1 MGYAFCIAAFNIGRS
16 LNKNILKTEE
26 MEMYELIERINDAAD
41 VKKFKVE
48 ELDKLAAEI
57 REALFNRLTKIGGH
71 FGPNFGIV
79 EAEIA
84 LHYVFN
90 SPVDQFVFDVSHQSY
105 PHKILTGRKAGYI
118 YDEHFFEDSGYTNPD
133 ESEHDL
139 FNVGHTST
147 SISLASGLAKARD
160 LKGEK
165 KNVIA
170 VIGDGS
176 LSGGEAM
183 EALNVAGSELD
194 SNFIIVVNDNEM
206 AIAENHGG
214 IYKNLA
220 ELRNTEGKAANNIF
234 KAFGLDYMY
243 VEKGNDIP
251 ALIEAFNRVKDI
263 DHPIVVHIHTT
274 KGLGYQPAVEHKE
287 AWHWCM
293 PFDRETGLPTVDFGD
308 GEDYTSM
315 TAKYIMDKA
324 KKDKDFLVITPAMPM
339 TGGLSEDLRK
349 ELGSQYID
357 VGIAEEQ
364 AVAMASGAARNGAK
378 PLVIT
383 NTTFIQRT
391 YDQISQDVCI
401 NRSAVT
407 ILLNYTS
414 FAGLTDVTH
423 LGIFGISAFSNIPNL
438 QILAPS
444 SKSEYLNM
452 LDWALD
458 QNEHPVMILIPGNAV
473 TDREADR
480 DYSNIGR
487 FKVEQQGEKV
497 AILALGDFYQM
508 GESLAAAVK
517 EKLGF
522 EPTLI
527 NPRFASTIDTELLE
541 QLKEKHSL
549 IVTLEDGILDGG
561 FGQKIDAYYSTS
573 DVKVKNYGLEKK
585 FYDRYDPAKLLEE
598 LGMTN
603 EAMVD
608 DIRELL

>member
-1 MGYAFCIAAFNIGRS
+1 
-16 LNKNILKTEE
+16 
-26 MEMYELIERINDAAD
+26 MYEFIERINEAAD

-48 ELDKLAAEI
+48 ELDQLAEEI

-71 FGPNFGIV
+71 FGPNFGMV

-84 LHYVFN
+84 MHYVFH

-118 YDEHFFEDSGYTNPD
+118 YDDHFFEDSGYTNPG

-165 KNVIA
+165 RNVIA

-183 EALNVAGSELD
+183 EALNVAGSELN
-194 SNFIIVVNDNEM
+194 SNFIILVNDNEM

-214 IYKNLA
+214 IYRNLA
-220 ELRNTEGKAANNIF
+220 ELRKTDGKAENNIF
-234 KAFGLDYMY
+234 RAFGLDYMY

-251 ALIEAFNRVKDI
+251 ALIEAFNRVKVI

-401 NRSAVT
+401 NGSAVT

-508 GESLAAAVK
+508 GESLAAVVK

>member
-1 MGYAFCIAAFNIGRS
+1 
-16 LNKNILKTEE
+16 
-26 MEMYELIERINDAAD
+26 MYELIERINEATD
-41 VKKFKVE
+41 VKKFKVD

-90 SPVDQFVFDVSHQSY
+90 SPTDQFVFDVSHQSY

-118 YDEHFFEDSGYTNPD
+118 YEDHFSEDSGYTNPD

-147 SISLASGLAKARD
+147 SISLATGLVKARD

-165 KNVIA
+165 RNVIA
-170 VIGDGS
+170 LIGDGS

-194 SNFIIVVNDNEM
+194 SNLIIIVNDNEM

-214 IYKNLA
+214 IYKNLSKLRETKGRA
-220 ELRNTEGKAANNIF
+220 ENNIF

-243 VEKGNDIP
+243 VENGNDIP
-251 ALIEAFNRVKDI
+251 TLIDAFKKVKDI
-263 DHPIVVHIHTT
+263 EHPIVVHIHTE
-274 KGLGYQPAVEHKE
+274 KGLGYKIAEENKE

-293 PFDRETGLPTVDFGD
+293 PFNRETGLSTIDFGD
-308 GEDYTSM
+308 GEDYTSI
-315 TAKYIMDKA
+315 TADYIVKKV
-324 KKDKDFLVITPAMPM
+324 KKDKDVLVITPAMPM
-339 TGGLSEDLRK
+339 AVGLSPELRE
-349 ELGSQYID
+349 ELGNQYID

-364 AVAMASGAARNGAK
+364 AVAMASGAAKNGAK
-378 PLVIT
+378 PLVVT
-383 NTTFIQRT
+383 NMTFIQRT

-401 NRSAVT
+401 NNNPVT

-438 QILAPS
+438 VILAPS
-444 SKSEYLNM
+444 SKSEYINM
-452 LDWALD
+452 LDWSLD
-458 QNEHPVMILIPGNAV
+458 QKEHPVMILIPGNEV
-473 TDREADR
+473 TERESDK
-480 DYSNIGR
+480 DYDNIGK
-487 FKVEQQGEKV
+487 FKVEKQGEKA
-497 AILALGDFYQM
+497 AIIALGDFYQM

-517 EKLGF
+517 EELGF
-522 EPTLI
+522 TPTLI
-527 NPRFASTIDTELLE
+527 NPRFASALDTDLLE
-541 QLKEKHSL
+541 EIGHNHSL
-549 IVTLEDGILDGG
+549 VVTLEDGIVDGG
-561 FGQKIDAYYSTS
+561 FGHKIAAFYSAS
-573 DVKVKNYGLEKK
+573 NVKVKNYGLEKK
-585 FYDRYDPAKLLEE
+585 FYDRYNPAELLKEF
-598 LGMTN
+598 GMTN
-603 EAMVD
+603 EAMVN
-608 DIRELL
+608 DIKELLVEIN

>member
-1 MGYAFCIAAFNIGRS
+1 
-16 LNKNILKTEE
+16 
-26 MEMYELIERINDAAD
+26 MYEFIERINEAAD

-48 ELDKLAAEI
+48 ELDQLAEEI

-71 FGPNFGIV
+71 FGPNFGMV

-84 LHYVFN
+84 MHYVFH

-118 YDEHFFEDSGYTNPD
+118 YDDHFFEDSGYTNPG

-165 KNVIA
+165 RNVIA

-183 EALNVAGSELD
+183 EALNVAGSELN
-194 SNFIIVVNDNEM
+194 SNFIILVNDNEM

-214 IYKNLA
+214 IYRNLA
-220 ELRNTEGKAANNIF
+220 ELRKTDGKAENNIF
-234 KAFGLDYMY
+234 RAFGLDYMY

-324 KKDKDFLVITPAMPM
+324 KKDKYFLVITPAMPM

-401 NRSAVT
+401 NGSAVT

-458 QNEHPVMILIPGNAV
+458 QNEHPVIILIPGNTV

>member
-1 MGYAFCIAAFNIGRS
+1 
-16 LNKNILKTEE
+16 
-26 MEMYELIERINDAAD
+26 MYELIERINEATD
-41 VKKFKVE
+41 VKKFKVD

-90 SPVDQFVFDVSHQSY
+90 SPTDQFVFDVSHQSY

-118 YDEHFFEDSGYTNPD
+118 YDDHFSEDSGYTNPD

-147 SISLASGLAKARD
+147 SVSLATGLVKARD

-165 KNVIA
+165 RNVIA
-170 VIGDGS
+170 LIGDGS

-194 SNFIIVVNDNEM
+194 SNLIIIVNDNEM

-220 ELRNTEGKAANNIF
+220 KLRETKGRAENNIF

-243 VEKGNDIP
+243 VENGNDIP
-251 ALIEAFNRVKDI
+251 TLIDAFKKVKDI
-263 DHPIVVHIHTT
+263 DHPIVVHIHTQ
-274 KGLGYQPAVEHKE
+274 KGLGYKIAEENKE

-293 PFDRETGLPTVDFGD
+293 PFNRETGLSTIDYGN
-308 GEDYTSM
+308 GEDYTSI
-315 TAKYIMDKA
+315 TADYIVKKV
-324 KKDKDFLVITPAMPM
+324 KKDKDVLVITPAMPM
-339 TGGLSEDLRK
+339 AVGLSPELRA
-349 ELGSQYID
+349 ELGNQYID

-364 AVAMASGAARNGAK
+364 AVAMASGAAKNGAK
-378 PLVIT
+378 PLIVT
-383 NTTFIQRT
+383 NMTFIQRT

-401 NRSAVT
+401 NNNPVT

-438 QILAPS
+438 VILAPS
-444 SKSEYLNM
+444 SKSEYINM
-452 LDWALD
+452 LDWSLD
-458 QNEHPVMILIPGNAV
+458 QKEHPVMILIPGNEV
-473 TDREADR
+473 TERESDK
-480 DYSNIGR
+480 DYDNIGK
-487 FKVEQQGEKV
+487 FKVEKQGEKA
-497 AILALGDFYQM
+497 AIIALGDFYQM

-517 EKLGF
+517 EELGF
-522 EPTLI
+522 TPTLI
-527 NPRFASTIDTELLE
+527 NPRFASALDTELLE
-541 QLKEKHSL
+541 EIGHNHSL
-549 IVTLEDGILDGG
+549 VVTLEDGIVDGG
-561 FGQKIDAYYSTS
+561 FGHKIAAFYSAS

-585 FYDRYDPAKLLEE
+585 FYDRYNPAELLKE

-603 EAMVD
+603 EAMVN
-608 DIRELL
+608 DIKELLVGIN

>member
-1 MGYAFCIAAFNIGRS
+1 
-16 LNKNILKTEE
+16 
-26 MEMYELIERINDAAD
+26 MYELIERINEAAD
-41 VKKFKVE
+41 VKKFKVD

-90 SPVDQFVFDVSHQSY
+90 SPTDQFVFDVSHQSY

-118 YDEHFFEDSGYTNPD
+118 YDDHFSEDSGYTNPD

-147 SISLASGLAKARD
+147 SISLATGLVKARD

-165 KNVIA
+165 RNVIA
-170 VIGDGS
+170 LIGDGS

-194 SNFIIVVNDNEM
+194 SNLIIIVNDNEM

-220 ELRNTEGKAANNIF
+220 KLRETKGRAENNIF

-243 VEKGNDIP
+243 VENGNDIP
-251 ALIEAFNRVKDI
+251 TLIDAFNKVKDI
-263 DHPIVVHIHTT
+263 EHPIVVHIHTE
-274 KGLGYQPAVEHKE
+274 KGLGYKIAEENKE

-293 PFDRETGLPTVDFGD
+293 PFNRETGLSTIDFGD
-308 GEDYTSM
+308 GEDYTSI
-315 TAKYIMDKA
+315 TADYIVKKV
-324 KKDKDFLVITPAMPM
+324 KKDKDVLVITPAMPM
-339 TGGLSEDLRK
+339 AVGLSPELRE
-349 ELGSQYID
+349 ELGDQYID

-364 AVAMASGAARNGAK
+364 AVAMASGAAKNGAK
-378 PLVIT
+378 PLVVT
-383 NTTFIQRT
+383 NMTFIQRT

-401 NRSAVT
+401 NNNPVT

-438 QILAPS
+438 VILAPS
-444 SKSEYLNM
+444 SKSEYINM
-452 LDWALD
+452 LDWSLD
-458 QNEHPVMILIPGNAV
+458 QKEHPVMILIPGNEV
-473 TDREADR
+473 TERESDK
-480 DYSNIGR
+480 DYDNIGK
-487 FKVEQQGEKV
+487 FKVEKQGEKA
-497 AILALGDFYQM
+497 AIIALGDFYQM

-517 EKLGF
+517 EELGF
-522 EPTLI
+522 TPTLI
-527 NPRFASTIDTELLE
+527 NPRFASALDTELLE
-541 QLKEKHSL
+541 EIGHNHSL
-549 IVTLEDGILDGG
+549 VVTLEDGIVDGG
-561 FGQKIDAYYSTS
+561 FGHKIAAFYSAS

-585 FYDRYDPAKLLEE
+585 FYDRYNPAELLKE

-603 EAMVD
+603 EAMVN
-608 DIRELL
+608 DIKELLEGIN

>member
-1 MGYAFCIAAFNIGRS
+1 
-16 LNKNILKTEE
+16 
-26 MEMYELIERINDAAD
+26 MYELIERINEATD
-41 VKKFKVE
+41 VKKFKVD

-90 SPVDQFVFDVSHQSY
+90 SPTDQFVFDVSHQSY

-118 YDEHFFEDSGYTNPD
+118 YEDHFSEDSGYTNPD

-147 SISLASGLAKARD
+147 SISLATGLVKARD

-165 KNVIA
+165 RNVIA
-170 VIGDGS
+170 LIGDGS

-194 SNFIIVVNDNEM
+194 SNLIIIVNDNEM

-220 ELRNTEGKAANNIF
+220 KLRETKGRAENNIF

-243 VEKGNDIP
+243 VENGNDIP
-251 ALIEAFNRVKDI
+251 TLIDAFKKVKDI
-263 DHPIVVHIHTT
+263 EHPIVVHIHTE
-274 KGLGYQPAVEHKE
+274 KGLGYKIAEENKE

-293 PFDRETGLPTVDFGD
+293 PFNRETGLSTIDFGD
-308 GEDYTSM
+308 GEDYTSI
-315 TAKYIMDKA
+315 TADYIVKKV
-324 KKDKDFLVITPAMPM
+324 KKDKDVLVITPAMPM
-339 TGGLSEDLRK
+339 AVGLSPELRE
-349 ELGSQYID
+349 ELGDQYID

-364 AVAMASGAARNGAK
+364 AVAMASGAAKNGAK
-378 PLVIT
+378 PLVVT
-383 NTTFIQRT
+383 NMTFIQRT

-401 NRSAVT
+401 NNNPVT

-438 QILAPS
+438 VILAPS
-444 SKSEYLNM
+444 SKSEYINM
-452 LDWALD
+452 LDWSLD
-458 QNEHPVMILIPGNAV
+458 QKEYPVMILIPGNEV
-473 TDREADR
+473 TERESDK
-480 DYSNIGR
+480 DYDNIGK
-487 FKVEQQGEKV
+487 FKVEKQGEKA
-497 AILALGDFYQM
+497 AIIALGDFYQM

-517 EKLGF
+517 EELGF
-522 EPTLI
+522 TPTLI
-527 NPRFASTIDTELLE
+527 NPRFASALDTDLLE
-541 QLKEKHSL
+541 EIGHNHSL
-549 IVTLEDGILDGG
+549 VVTLEDGIVDGG
-561 FGQKIDAYYSTS
+561 FGHKIAAFYSAS
-573 DVKVKNYGLEKK
+573 NVKVKNYGLEKK
-585 FYDRYDPAKLLEE
+585 FYDRYNPAELLKE

-603 EAMVD
+603 EAMVN
-608 DIRELL
+608 DIKELLVEIN

>member
-1 MGYAFCIAAFNIGRS
+1 
-16 LNKNILKTEE
+16 
-26 MEMYELIERINDAAD
+26 MYEFIERINEAAD

-48 ELDKLAAEI
+48 ELDQLAEEI

-71 FGPNFGIV
+71 FGPNFGMV

-84 LHYVFN
+84 MHYVFH

-105 PHKILTGRKAGYI
+105 PHKILTGRKEGYI
-118 YDEHFFEDSGYTNPD
+118 YDDHFFEDSGYTNPG

-165 KNVIA
+165 RNVIA

-183 EALNVAGSELD
+183 EALNVAGSELN
-194 SNFIIVVNDNEM
+194 SNFIILVNDNEM

-214 IYKNLA
+214 IYRNLA
-220 ELRNTEGKAANNIF
+220 ELRKTDGKAENNIF
-234 KAFGLDYMY
+234 RAFGLDYMY

-293 PFDRETGLPTVDFGD
+293 PFDRETGLPIVDFGD

-401 NRSAVT
+401 NGSAVT

-508 GESLAAAVK
+508 GERLATAVK

>member
-1 MGYAFCIAAFNIGRS
+1 
-16 LNKNILKTEE
+16 
-26 MEMYELIERINDAAD
+26 MYEFIERINEAAD

-48 ELDKLAAEI
+48 ELDQLAEEI

-71 FGPNFGIV
+71 FGPNFGMV

-84 LHYVFN
+84 MHYVFH

-118 YDEHFFEDSGYTNPD
+118 YDDHFFEDSGYTNPG

-165 KNVIA
+165 RNVIA

-183 EALNVAGSELD
+183 EALNVAGSELN
-194 SNFIIVVNDNEM
+194 SNFIILVNDNEM

-214 IYKNLA
+214 IYRNLA
-220 ELRNTEGKAANNIF
+220 ELRKTDGKAENNIF
-234 KAFGLDYMY
+234 RAFGLDYMY

-324 KKDKDFLVITPAMPM
+324 KKDKNFLVITPAMPM

-401 NRSAVT
+401 NGSAVT

-458 QNEHPVMILIPGNAV
+458 QNEHPVIILIPGNAV

>member
-1 MGYAFCIAAFNIGRS
+1 
-16 LNKNILKTEE
+16 
-26 MEMYELIERINDAAD
+26 MYEFIERINEAAD
-41 VKKFKVE
+41 VKKFKEE
-48 ELDKLAAEI
+48 ELDQLADEI

-71 FGPNFGIV
+71 FGPNFGMV

-84 LHYVFN
+84 MHYVFS

-118 YDEHFFEDSGYTNPD
+118 YDDHFFEDSGYTNPG

-165 KNVIA
+165 RNVIA

-183 EALNVAGSELD
+183 EALNVAGSELN
-194 SNFIIVVNDNEM
+194 SNFIILVNDNEM

-214 IYKNLA
+214 IYRNLA
-220 ELRNTEGKAANNIF
+220 ELRKTDGKAENNIF
-234 KAFGLDYMY
+234 RAFGLDYMY

-401 NRSAVT
+401 NGSAVT

-458 QNEHPVMILIPGNAV
+458 QNEHPVMILIPGNEV

-480 DYSNIGR
+480 DYSDIGK
-487 FKVEQQGEKV
+487 FKVEHQGEKV

-508 GESLAAAVK
+508 GESLAGAVK
-517 EKLGF
+517 ERLGF
-522 EPTLI
+522 EPTLV

-541 QLKEKHSL
+541 QLKENHRL
-549 IVTLEDGILDGG
+549 VVTLEDGILDGG
-561 FGQKIDAYYSTS
+561 FGQKIAAYYATS
-573 DVKVKNYGLEKK
+573 DIKVKNYGLEKK

-608 DIRELL
+608 DIRKLL

>member
-1 MGYAFCIAAFNIGRS
+1 
-16 LNKNILKTEE
+16 
-26 MEMYELIERINDAAD
+26 MYEFIERINEAAD

-48 ELDKLAAEI
+48 ELDQLAEEI

-71 FGPNFGIV
+71 FGPNFGMV

-84 LHYVFN
+84 MHYVFN

-118 YDEHFFEDSGYTNPD
+118 YDDHFFEDSGYTNPG

-165 KNVIA
+165 RNVIA

-183 EALNVAGSELD
+183 EALNVAGSELN
-194 SNFIIVVNDNEM
+194 SNFIILVNDNEM

-214 IYKNLA
+214 IYRNLA
-220 ELRNTEGKAANNIF
+220 ELRKTNGKAENNIF
-234 KAFGLDYMY
+234 RAFGLDYMY

-401 NRSAVT
+401 NGSAVT

-444 SKSEYLNM
+444 SKSGYLNM

-458 QNEHPVMILIPGNAV
+458 QNEHPVMILIPGNEV

-480 DYSNIGR
+480 DYSDIGK
-487 FKVEQQGEKV
+487 FKVEHQGEKV
-497 AILALGDFYQM
+497 TILALGDFYQM
-508 GESLAAAVK
+508 GESLAGAVK
-517 EKLGF
+517 ERLGF
-522 EPTLI
+522 EPTLV

-541 QLKEKHSL
+541 QLKENHRL
-549 IVTLEDGILDGG
+549 VVTLEDGILDGG
-561 FGQKIDAYYSTS
+561 FGQKIAAYYATS
-573 DVKVKNYGLEKK
+573 DIKVKNYGLEKK

>member
-1 MGYAFCIAAFNIGRS
+1 
-16 LNKNILKTEE
+16 
-26 MEMYELIERINDAAD
+26 MYEFIERINEAAD

-48 ELDKLAAEI
+48 ELDQLAEEI

-71 FGPNFGIV
+71 FGPNFGMV

-84 LHYVFN
+84 MHYVFH

-118 YDEHFFEDSGYTNPD
+118 YDDHFFEDSGYTNPG

-165 KNVIA
+165 RNVIA

-183 EALNVAGSELD
+183 EALNVAGSELN
-194 SNFIIVVNDNEM
+194 SNFIILVNDNEM

-214 IYKNLA
+214 IYRNLA
-220 ELRNTEGKAANNIF
+220 ELRKTDGKAENNIF
-234 KAFGLDYMY
+234 RAFGLDYMY

-274 KGLGYQPAVEHKE
+274 KGLGYQLAVEHKE

-401 NRSAVT
+401 NGSAVT

>member
-1 MGYAFCIAAFNIGRS
+1 
-16 LNKNILKTEE
+16 
-26 MEMYELIERINDAAD
+26 MYEFIERINEAAD

-48 ELDKLAAEI
+48 ELDQLAEEI

-71 FGPNFGIV
+71 FGPNFGMV

-84 LHYVFN
+84 MHYVFN

-118 YDEHFFEDSGYTNPD
+118 YDDHFFEDSGYTNPD

-165 KNVIA
+165 RNVIA

-183 EALNVAGSELD
+183 EALNVAGSELN
-194 SNFIIVVNDNEM
+194 SNFIILVNDNEM

-214 IYKNLA
+214 IYRNLA
-220 ELRNTEGKAANNIF
+220 ELRKTDGKAENNIF
-234 KAFGLDYMY
+234 RAFGLDYMY

-401 NRSAVT
+401 NGSAVT

-458 QNEHPVMILIPGNAV
+458 QNEHPVMILIPGNEV

-480 DYSNIGR
+480 DYSDIGK
-487 FKVEQQGEKV
+487 FKVEHQGEKV

-508 GESLAAAVK
+508 GESLAGAVK
-517 EKLGF
+517 ERLGF

-541 QLKEKHSL
+541 QLKENHRL
-549 IVTLEDGILDGG
+549 VVTLEDGILDGG
-561 FGQKIDAYYSTS
+561 FGQKIAAYYATS
-573 DVKVKNYGLEKK
+573 DIKVKNYGLEKK

-608 DIRELL
+608 DIRKLL

>member
-1 MGYAFCIAAFNIGRS
+1 
-16 LNKNILKTEE
+16 
-26 MEMYELIERINDAAD
+26 MYEFIERINEAAD

-48 ELDKLAAEI
+48 ELDQLAEEI

-71 FGPNFGIV
+71 FGPNFGMV
-79 EAEIA
+79 EAEITM
-84 LHYVFN
+84 HYVFN

-118 YDEHFFEDSGYTNPD
+118 YDDHFFEDSGYTNPG

-165 KNVIA
+165 RNVIA

-183 EALNVAGSELD
+183 EALNVAGSELN
-194 SNFIIVVNDNEM
+194 SNFIILVNDNEM

-214 IYKNLA
+214 IYRNLA
-220 ELRNTEGKAANNIF
+220 ELRKTNGKAENNIF
-234 KAFGLDYMY
+234 RAFGLDYMY

-401 NRSAVT
+401 NGSAVT

-458 QNEHPVMILIPGNAV
+458 QNEHPVMILIPGNEV

-480 DYSNIGR
+480 DYSDIGK
-487 FKVEQQGEKV
+487 FKVEHQGEKV

-508 GESLAAAVK
+508 GESLAGAVK
-517 EKLGF
+517 ERLGF
-522 EPTLI
+522 EPTLV

-541 QLKEKHSL
+541 QLKENHRL
-549 IVTLEDGILDGG
+549 VVTLEDGILEGG
-561 FGQKIDAYYSTS
+561 FGQKIAAYYATS
-573 DVKVKNYGLEKK
+573 DIKVKNYGLEKK

-608 DIRELL
+608 DIRKLL

>member
-1 MGYAFCIAAFNIGRS
+1 
-16 LNKNILKTEE
+16 
-26 MEMYELIERINDAAD
+26 MYEFIERINEAAD

-48 ELDKLAAEI
+48 ELDQLAEEI

-71 FGPNFGIV
+71 FGPNFGMV

-84 LHYVFN
+84 MHYVFH

-118 YDEHFFEDSGYTNPD
+118 YDDHFFEDSGYTNPG

-165 KNVIA
+165 RNVIA

-183 EALNVAGSELD
+183 EALNVAGSELN
-194 SNFIIVVNDNEM
+194 SNFIILVNDNEM

-214 IYKNLA
+214 IYRNLA
-220 ELRNTEGKAANNIF
+220 ELRKTDGKAENNIF
-234 KAFGLDYMY
+234 RAFGLDYMY

-401 NRSAVT
+401 NGSAVT

-458 QNEHPVMILIPGNAV
+458 QNEHPVMILIPENAV